1 MRLWRSCAS
10 ASEPKLSSVDWSAV
24 RAEFPALREWTYLNT
39 ATFGQLSK
47 RSVGA
52 VQKHFEHRDELACSD
67 FLDWFDDVDR
77 VRESIAKLIGA
88 KASDIAFVTNAASG
102 LALFLEGFDW
112 RPGDRVVTLEHEFP
126 NNLYAAEML
135 ARHGATL
142 EVVEWKQ
149 VPEALK
155 GARAFVASLLNYV
168 TGFRLPLPQLSSW
181 CRERGV
187 ISYVDATQGLGAVQV
202 DFASTPIDVMTVHGY
217 KWMLA
222 PNGAAF
228 AYISESMRE
237 RLRPNVVGWRSD
249 HAWREVDALHHGL
262 PRFAQSAEKFEGGM
276 VNFANLF
283 ALGASVDLMLELGPQ
298 VIEARVLELA
308 GKTRAVLERA
318 GAVIAH
324 ENTPILAA
332 RFEGLD
338 VSALAGKLRDRRIL
352 VSARH
357 GNLRVSTHF
366 YNDEEDIARLAEG
379 LQA

>member
-1 MRLWRSCAS
+1 
-10 ASEPKLSSVDWSAV
+10 
-24 RAEFPALREWTYLNT
+24 LREWTYLNT
-39 ATFGQLSK
+39 ATFGQLSE
-47 RSVGA
+47 RSVEA
-52 VQKHFEHRDELACSD
+52 VQKHFQHRDELACSD

-77 VRESIAKLIGA
+77 VRESIARLIGA
-88 KASDIAFVTNAASG
+88 KSTDIAFLTNAASG
-102 LALFLEGFDW
+102 LSLFLEGFDW
-112 RPGDRVVTLEHEFP
+112 RAGDRVVTLEHEFP

-142 EVVEWKQ
+142 EVVAWER

-168 TGFRLPLPQLSSW
+168 TGFRLPLDELSLW
-181 CRERGV
+181 CREQGV
-187 ISYVDATQGLGAVQV
+187 ASYVDGTQGLGALQV
-202 DFASTPIDVMTVHGY
+202 DLARTPLDVMVVHGY
-217 KWMLA
+217 KWMLG

-228 AYISESMRE
+228 AYVSESMRG

-249 HAWREVDALHHGL
+249 HAWREVNALHHGL
-262 PRFAQSAEKFEGGM
+262 PRFASSAEKFEGGM
-276 VNFANLF
+276 LNFANLF
-283 ALGASVDLMLELGPQ
+283 ALGASVDLMLELGPE

-308 GKTRAVLERA
+308 GKTRAVLEDA

-332 RFEGLD
+332 RFERLD
-338 VSALAGKLRDRRIL
+338 VGALALKLRERQVL

-366 YNDEEDIARLAEG
+366 YNDEGDVERLAEG
-379 LQA
+379 LRG